1 MDLDFIRDFLYTE
14 SGGFWFYSKH
24 EALTGRDGHLSGKAR
39 QKRVRLRC
47 PPWKG
52 YMISSSKPSVC
63 RRSPIRIREMEID
76 DIAPVFHLGEI
87 LFKADETPTM
97 YRTWDPFEVTTLF
110 NSDTEFCLVAEDED
124 TLIGFALGTT
134 ITKNHSAWKY
144 GYLIWLGV
152 CREYQRGKTAE
163 KLFNR
168 FKDLILK
175 AGGRMLMVDTSAEN
189 APAIRFFNKMGFG
202 VPMPHVY
209 MTMNLDADLHRMKQ
223 KACTNGGRAGLY
235 GHDAINPGP
244 RRKVKQK

>member
-1 MDLDFIRDFLYTE
+1 MNRETGLDIKGVFLYTE
-14 SGGFWFYSKH
+14 SGGSWIFLF
-24 EALTGRDGHLSGKAR
+24 
-39 QKRVRLRC
+39 
-47 PPWKG
+47 WKG
-52 YMISSSKPSVC
+52 FMTRSSISPVT

-97 YRTWDPFEVTTLF
+97 YRTWDPFEVTSLF

-124 TLIGFALGTT
+124 TLVGFALGTT

-152 CREYQRGKTAE
+152 CREYQRGKVAE

-168 FKDLILK
+168 FKDIILK

-189 APAIRFFNKMGFG
+189 KQAIRFFDKMGFG
-202 VPMPHVY
+202 VPIPHVY
-209 MTMNLDADLHRMKQ
+209 MTMNLDADLHRMKK
-223 KACTNGGRAGLY
+223 KAIGNGGRVGVY
-235 GHDAINPGP
+235 GPDTIEPGP
-244 RRKVKQK
+244 FRKVTKK

>member
-1 MDLDFIRDFLYTE
+1 
-14 SGGFWFYSKH
+14 
-24 EALTGRDGHLSGKAR
+24 
-39 QKRVRLRC
+39 
-47 PPWKG
+47 
-52 YMISSSKPSVC
+52 
-63 RRSPIRIREMEID
+63 MEID

-97 YRTWDPFEVTTLF
+97 YRTWDPFEVATLF

-124 TLIGFALGTT
+124 TLVGFALGTT

-152 CREYQRGKTAE
+152 CREYQRGKVAE

-168 FKDLILK
+168 FKDIILK

-189 APAIRFFNKMGFG
+189 KQAIRFFNKMGFG

-209 MTMNLDADLHRMKQ
+209 MTMNLDADLHRMK
-223 KACTNGGRAGLY
+223 KKTSGNGRRAGIY
-235 GHDAINPGP
+235 GPDTIEPGP
-244 RRKVKQK
+244 TRKVKKKL

>member
-1 MDLDFIRDFLYTE
+1 
-14 SGGFWFYSKH
+14 
-24 EALTGRDGHLSGKAR
+24 
-39 QKRVRLRC
+39 
-47 PPWKG
+47 
-52 YMISSSKPSVC
+52 
-63 RRSPIRIREMEID
+63 MEID

-189 APAIRFFNKMGFG
+189 TPAIRFFNKMGFG

-223 KACTNGGRAGLY
+223 KAGANGGRAGLY
-235 GHDAINPGP
+235 GHDTIDPGP
-244 RRKVKQK
+244 RRKVKQKP